1 VEDRLVLS
9 TFSVTN
15 TADSGP
21 GSLRQAILESNA
33 AQQPS
38 SDIVFNIPAS
48 TAPGLDIPVPGF
60 NKNTQDW
67 TITLASPLPAITRP
81 VTIDGYSQAQV
92 GVPFVYPLG
101 GVIQTL
107 TINGNPTG
115 GTFTLTT
122 ATPLPVGTT
131 APLPFN
137 ATAAQIGAALQ
148 AIVGPANVQVIGGAV
163 PNTFIITFEGIFA
176 GEAIPLLVANSNLT
190 GGTNPSVGVSGFPVE
205 ITSTPNSVAA
215 INGNDA
221 HARVILDGSQTGG
234 GTGLVLAASHSTVR
248 GLIIDGFGVGI
259 SVPSTDI
266 NGKPVVGDLIQGNY
280 IGKYVVYPVDPN
292 TGFPLLAPNNVA
304 LVGSGN
310 TQQGV
315 LLDANNMTVGGSNPQ
330 ENNVISG
337 NGLQGVQIQPGIT
350 GTVVAGNQIGI
361 ISTGIITSGGAS
373 LYFEVGNG
381 AEGVLDFGSSNQIG
395 GPVSA
400 AGNLISANGS
410 HGIRIS
416 GVGATG
422 NIVAANF
429 IGVGPGGGYRFG
441 TGNPGNGDAG
451 DGVHI
456 EDSADNQIGGPTV
469 AWGNTIASNFGSG
482 VLIKGSSATGN
493 TILNNKIGVTSDGT
507 AAKGNAKE
515 GVADYSPG
523 TVIGPGNII
532 SGNLLGVLI
541 SGPVATGVLVRDNL
555 IGTDI
560 TGTLNLGNAQQGVLI
575 DNASRNSVTGNASG
589 SQVISGNLVGVAITG
604 TASSLNLV
612 AGNLI
617 GTDKSGLAPLPNAQ
631 EGVLIDSANGN
642 TIGGTTAAA
651 RNVISANHVGLRIT
665 GASASSNVV
674 QGNFIGT
681 DITGVSPLPNE
692 TSGVVIDVKASGN
705 MIGGSTTAAGNVIA
719 FNPGDGVLV
728 ATGFFNSILTN
739 SIFSNGGKGI
749 HLTNGGNPNEPV
761 ANQNQPAPVLTS
773 IDSVLS
779 GTRIS
784 GTLQGTP
791 STPYTIQFFSNP
803 LAGPE
808 GKTFLGQISVTT
820 NGSGQ
825 AVFTGNLPVTLDPNQ
840 PFITATA
847 TSASGNTSEF
857 STSGSL
863 APLTVAFSM
872 ASYTVSQ
879 SAGTATITVV
889 RSSDNTTASVSYTT
903 SDGTAEAGR
912 DYITSSGTLTFAPG
926 QAQETFT
933 VSIIDT
939 AQVGGTRFLHLSL
952 SNPTNGMSLGIPSK
966 ATLTILGFTSTGPTV
981 LNLQPVLTAHGITA
995 VVLTFS
1001 EPLNPTRA
1009 VNLLNYGYSLQAA
1022 GKNGQFG
1029 LPGNLLFGIASAT
1042 YNASNDSVTLHLA
1055 NPIHCSSFIRLTI
1068 NQATDNSTQPVGVAD
1083 TSGNLLDGN
1092 YDGHPGGVF
1101 VATFARGQSFTY
1113 PDGGGNRV
1121 GLNLSGGGT
1130 MILTRRASGNAWQLS
1145 LFNTVPG
1152 RSALSGHVKKASPG
1166 ATGLTPIPSI
1176 VGASR
1181 VRILLTNPPFVV
1193 GTTASSEV
1201 ASTSPVARRSKRPQI
1216 ALITRSARPVLPRR
1230 LQELGRP
1237 RETR

>member
-1 VEDRLVLS
+1 
-9 TFSVTN
+9 
-15 TADSGP
+15 
-21 GSLRQAILESNA
+21 
-33 AQQPS
+33 
-38 SDIVFNIPAS
+38 VF
-48 TAPGLDIPVPGF
+48 
-60 NKNTQDW
+60 
-67 TITLASPLPAITRP
+67 
-81 VTIDGYSQAQV
+81 
-92 GVPFVYPLG
+92 
-101 GVIQTL
+101 
-107 TINGNPTG
+107 
-115 GTFTLTT
+115 
-122 ATPLPVGTT
+122 
-131 APLPFN
+131 
-137 ATAAQIGAALQ
+137 
-148 AIVGPANVQVIGGAV
+148 
-163 PNTFIITFEGIFA
+163 
-176 GEAIPLLVANSNLT
+176 
-190 GGTNPSVGVSGFPVE
+190 
-205 ITSTPNSVAA
+205 
-215 INGNDA
+215 
-221 HARVILDGSQTGG
+221 
-234 GTGLVLAASHSTVR
+234 
-248 GLIIDGFGVGI
+248 
-259 SVPSTDI
+259 
-266 NGKPVVGDLIQGNY
+266 
-280 IGKYVVYPVDPN
+280 
-292 TGFPLLAPNNVA
+292 
-304 LVGSGN
+304 
-310 TQQGV
+310 
-315 LLDANNMTVGGSNPQ
+315 
-330 ENNVISG
+330 
-337 NGLQGVQIQPGIT
+337 IT
-350 GTVVAGNQIGI
+350 GVT
-361 ISTGIITSGGAS
+361 
-373 LYFEVGNG
+373 
-381 AEGVLDFGSSNQIG
+381 
-395 GPVSA
+395 
-400 AGNLISANGS
+400 
-410 HGIRIS
+410 
-416 GVGATG
+416 
-422 NIVAANF
+422 
-429 IGVGPGGGYRFG
+429 
-441 TGNPGNGDAG
+441 
-451 DGVHI
+451 
-456 EDSADNQIGGPTV
+456 
-469 AWGNTIASNFGSG
+469 
-482 VLIKGSSATGN
+482 ATGN

-507 AAKGNAKE
+507 AAKGNAEE

-560 TGTLNLGNAQQGVLI
+560 TGALDLGNAQQGVLI
-575 DNASRNSVTGNASG
+575 DNASGNSVTGNASG
-589 SQVISGNLVGVAITG
+589 SQVISGNLVGVAITSSSP
-604 TASSLNLV
+604 TSPPSSLNLV

-642 TIGGTTAAA
+642 TIGGTTSAA
-651 RNVISANHVGLRIT
+651 RNVISANHVGVHIT
-665 GASASSNVV
+665 GRSASSNLV

-681 DITGVSPLPNE
+681 DITGVAPLPNE
-692 TSGVVIDVKASGN
+692 TSGVVIDQNASGN
-705 MIGGSTTAAGNVIA
+705 LVGGSTAAAGNVIA

-728 ATGFFNSILTN
+728 DTGFFNSILTN
-739 SIFSNGGKGI
+739 SIFGNGGKGI
-749 HLTNGGNPNEPV
+749 DLTNGGNH
-761 ANQNQPAPVLTS
+761 NQPAPVLTS

-784 GTLQGTP
+784 GALQGTP

-847 TSASGNTSEF
+847 TSASGDTSEF

-903 SDGTAEAGR
+903 SDGTAKAGV
-912 DYITSSGTLTFAPG
+912 DYITSSGTLTFSPG

-939 AQVGGTRFLHLSL
+939 QQVGGTRFLNLSL
-952 SNPTNGMSLGIPSK
+952 SNPTNGMTLGIPST

-981 LNLQPVLTAHGITA
+981 LNLQPVLTAHGITS

-1001 EPLNPTRA
+1001 EPLDPTRA

-1101 VATFARGQSFTY
+1101 VATFAHGQSLTY

-1130 MILTRRASGNAWQLS
+1130 MILTRHASGNAWQLS
-1145 LFNTVPG
+1145 LVSTVPG

-1176 VGASR
+1176 VGASG
-1181 VRILLTNPPFVV
+1181 VRILLTDPPFVI
-1193 GTTASSEV
+1193 GSE
-1201 ASTSPVARRSKRPQI
+1201 TSAALGATGPGARRGTRPHV
-1216 ALITRSARPVLPRR
+1216 ALISRSARPVVHRR

-1237 RETR
+1237 RGTR